1 MYNSKA
7 NYVLCRCKT
16 HLKSVVT
23 VDLTMSGVNEEK
35 KTKKFWSDVTV
46 KHKMS
51 DVTVRQTISLMSK
64 YNITCLLCINIVH
77 LQINLHLFF
86 LFCF

>member
-1 MYNSKA
+1 MCNSKA

-23 VDLTMSGVNEEK
+23 VDLTMSGVNN
-35 KTKKFWSDVTV
+35 FWSDVTV

-64 YNITCLLCINIVH
+64 YNITCLMLHHKAICKSYVSVKCI
-77 LQINLHLFF
+77 
-86 LFCF
+86 

>member
-1 MYNSKA
+1 MCNSKA

-35 KTKKFWSDVTV
+35 KQQKNFWSDVTV

-64 YNITCLLCINIVH
+64 YNITCLMLHHKAICKSYVSVKCI
-77 LQINLHLFF
+77 
-86 LFCF
+86 

>member
-1 MYNSKA
+1 MCNSKA

-23 VDLTMSGVNEEK
+23 VDLTMSGVNN
-35 KTKKFWSDVTV
+35 FWSDVTV

-64 YNITCLLCINIVH
+64 YNITCLM
-77 LQINLHLFF
+77 LHHKAI
-86 LFCF
+86 CKSYV

>member
-1 MYNSKA
+1 MCNSKA

-23 VDLTMSGVNEEK
+23 VDLTMSGVNN
-35 KTKKFWSDVTV
+35 FWSDVTV

-64 YNITCLLCINIVH
+64 YNITCLMSHHKAICNS
-77 LQINLHLFF
+77 
-86 LFCF
+86 